1 MTIAKVVQKFNIKN
15 QPKDAAYWR
24 TRPYAE
30 RLEALEQIRREYHQW
45 KYGAEPEFQRVYRIV
60 KRRFPECKVESPKWH
75 FPKR

>member
-60 KRRFPECKVESPKWH
+60 KKPFPDSKS
-75 FPKR
+75 